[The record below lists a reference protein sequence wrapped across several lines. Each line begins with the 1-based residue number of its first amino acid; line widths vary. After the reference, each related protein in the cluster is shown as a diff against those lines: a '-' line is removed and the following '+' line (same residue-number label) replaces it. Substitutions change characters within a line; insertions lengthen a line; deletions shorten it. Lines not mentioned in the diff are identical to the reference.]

1 MGQILSAASS
11 RQPYPLNLRWS
22 KKLHILEDAG
32 NMLGMYPDFHY
43 NKEQNNITFTINNCP
58 FKEVAS
64 SNRTMVCRMH
74 HSFLK
79 GMFEALFDEIELVET
94 ENMFHGCENCTY
106 LAKLSA
112 V

>member
-1 MGQILSAASS
+1 MEQ
-11 RQPYPLNLRWS
+11 
-22 KKLHILEDAG
+22 KLHILEDAG